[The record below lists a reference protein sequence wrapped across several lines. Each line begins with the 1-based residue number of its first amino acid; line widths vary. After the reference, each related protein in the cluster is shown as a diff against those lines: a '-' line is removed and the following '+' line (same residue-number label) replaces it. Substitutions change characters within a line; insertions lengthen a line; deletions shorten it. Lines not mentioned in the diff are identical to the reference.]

1 MFDIYDSGL
10 GGLND
15 SDFGADADQ
24 SFTSGW
30 DQGWDDRN
38 FEVNT
43 NQGFTTGPLGNRS
56 FNLAELT
63 QDQKNFMGNVY
74 NTPDFGVTRKDLWEK
89 TKDME
94 DKGSWY
100 NPFDSGQEPT
110 TQQEFNDYYRQLE
123 QRKVGNWASGT
134 PRDYYN
140 VDPWQREID
149 YGTNRRGYNGPL
161 RFG

>member
-38 FEVNT
+38 FGVNT
-43 NQGFTTGPLGNRS
+43 NQGPLANYSTKER
-56 FNLAELT
+56 
-63 QDQKNFMGNVY
+63 VY
-74 NTPDFGVTRKDLWEK
+74 DDWMIKDLLKQGIIAPSEIKDIGKEGYKQVMPIGVTASWIPDHKKGKDYLRNDPYK
-89 TKDME
+89 NQLLFPI
-94 DKGSWY
+94 GG
-100 NPFDSGQEPT
+100 PF
-110 TQQEFNDYYRQLE
+110 
-123 QRKVGNWASGT
+123 A
-134 PRDYYN
+134 
-140 VDPWQREID
+140 DPWQGKID

>member
-38 FEVNT
+38 FGVNT
-43 NQGFTTGPLGNRS
+43 NQGPLANYNDPYKNQLLFPIGGP
-56 FNLAELT
+56 FA
-63 QDQKNFMGNVY
+63 
-74 NTPDFGVTRKDLWEK
+74 
-89 TKDME
+89 
-94 DKGSWY
+94 
-100 NPFDSGQEPT
+100 
-110 TQQEFNDYYRQLE
+110 
-123 QRKVGNWASGT
+123 
-134 PRDYYN
+134 
-140 VDPWQREID
+140 DPWQGKID